1 MVLTGINNENDFYS
15 HHYIS
20 SIFESD
26 IRGVLESWQTLES
39 AAKTA
44 ENQQQQL
51 GRHPGKG
58 YRTPFSQLASFSGS
72 YFKLLNE
79 HAHVRD
85 VDKRLQ
91 QQRKR
96 WQPILNALGYQIT
109 PTNITLDSGLQLPV
123 LAQYQNKDN
132 TPFLWIIEAHDKYDE
147 DNQDPLALPILKNQF
162 DNRQQGEEQ
171 QEGEQ
176 LKKHPLLFKAKGGE
190 LYSWQDI
197 ISKMVFTQPE
207 PPRWVLLLGNRQCL
221 LIDRTKWAQN
231 RLLRFDFE
239 EILSRKETQ
248 TIKATAALLHKD
260 SVMPDSGQPLL
271 DNLDEKSHKHAFSV
285 SEDLKYALRES
296 IELLGNEATQYL
308 IKHRKV
314 NYTGERAIDPAAL
327 SRECLRYMYRM
338 LFLFYIEA
346 RPELEYAQL
355 DSMTYL
361 RGYSLE
367 TLRDLEMVALTNE
380 EDRNGRY
387 LHDSLNILFHLIHK
401 GYQPRE
407 ALDTQGQDVFT
418 IRKLDSHLFDNSQT
432 PILNKVVFSNATLQR
447 IIQLMSLSQPRIGK
461 KRGRI
466 SYAQLGINQ
475 LGAVY
480 EALLS
485 YRGFF
490 ASEDLYEVK
499 KKGETHNE
507 LDTGYFV
514 KADQLPQYHEDERVY
529 TFEREA
535 DERKKRLKVV
545 KRGEF
550 IYRMSGRDRQKS
562 ASYYTPEVLTQSLV
576 KHALKELYK
585 ERIDP
590 LASADEKAD
599 ALLRLSV
606 CEPAMGSA
614 AFLNEAINQLST
626 AYLDYKQ
633 QAQDKRIPQDEYT
646 RELQRVKMYIADN
659 NVFGVDL
666 NPVAVELAEVSLW
679 LNAISSEAFVPW
691 FGYQLFTG
699 NSLVGARRQVFE
711 AHQLSCKSQKELSW
725 LNQAPMRLPP
735 GMGLQQ
741 GDASPRKA
749 HQIYHF
755 LLGDLGMANYRD
767 KAVKAL
773 KPDEIAATHLWRKTF
788 NAPWCDE
795 DIAQLQQICGKIDK
809 LWLEH
814 TQQRSKERHTSTDTL
829 PVWPN
834 QSDSSYS
841 SDMAT
846 KDKMLLNAMTD
857 GSSAYQRLKMVMD
870 YWCALWFWPIELAD
884 ELPER
889 FEFLCDIDT
898 LLDGYVQPAALATMP
913 AAVTKEVLA
922 DAPTAQTDLF
932 AEEPQHTPAQP
943 STQPSTQQAE
953 QKQTSI
959 ITAKGT
965 LNKQVIFKYL
975 PRLKIVDNLYQQYRF
990 FHWELEFA
998 DIFAKNLGFD
1008 LVLGNPPWSAVNFN
1022 LATSIADFE
1031 PKLAI
1036 KNISNTKQ
1044 TEIIK
1049 NKLLDRNILK
1059 SVLLESEEVSGIRN
1073 FLGSRGLYPCSSQM
1087 KSDLYKAF
1095 AELQFILMT
1104 TKGGF
1109 AGLLHQNS
1117 IFEEESGGAMRA
1129 LYYKNMVCHY
1139 SFVNQLKLFPI
1150 GNTRSFSINI
1160 LSTKQTSAPCAIFG
1174 LYHPK
1179 TIEECFTVSEEVELG
1194 KKDENGNWNIKGSHE
1209 RVIQLNKQYFSFIS
1223 EFFENNTPQNQVRL
1237 ISFRARKELNSL
1249 LKTKGMK
1256 TQSVTWQ
1263 SNESNIEQLE
1273 ALNSTGFCDI
1283 NKFVLQSAHIVLG
1296 NAFGQTPNRVC
1307 STHRAYS
1314 SVILT
1319 DIKDDYLPR
1328 SNYILKNNQ
1337 ELDLVTSVIVARCR
1351 VDKEGER
1358 TVLSA
1363 WAPKMAQQ
1371 EGVVS
1376 FNSGDNTINLAFAG
1390 LLTSLVYDYLHRIV
1404 GKPHFRLNALA
1415 KLPFPMLNKQL
1426 ELQLIALS
1434 SSLFATN
1441 TKYINVWKLVWQT
1454 QFKQKTWAK
1463 TDPRLPNTF
1472 FENLTPE
1479 WQRDCALRTDFARRQ
1494 ALVEID
1500 VLAAMALSL
1509 TLDELQTIYRVQFP
1523 VMRQYEADTWYD
1535 QNGRIVFTS
1544 SKGLSGV
1551 GLDRKFNKNN
1561 TFTTSLK
1568 NAIYIDRQIGVGS
1581 EQQPQTEIDIQLG
1594 WEDIKNLQSGSVSK
1608 TFKDDTLPDGPH
1620 ERTLEY
1626 IAPFDKCD
1634 REDDYKVV
1642 WAEFERRFGEQV

>member
-1 MVLTGINNENDFYS
+1 MVLTGINNENDFYA
-15 HHYIS
+15 HHYINS
-20 SIFESD
+20 LFESD
-26 IRGVLESWQTLES
+26 IRGVLASWQAQES

-44 ENQQQQL
+44 ENQQKQL
-51 GRHPGKG
+51 GRDLDKG
-58 YRTPFSQLASFSGS
+58 YRTPFAQLSSYAGA

-79 HAHVRD
+79 HSHVRNL
-85 VDKRLQ
+85 DKRLQ

-96 WQPILNALGYQIT
+96 WQPILSALGYQLSAS
-109 PTNITLDSGLQLPV
+109 NITLDSGLQLPV
-123 LAQYQNKDN
+123 LAQYQNKDH

-162 DNRQQGEEQ
+162 DNRLKQGEEQ
-171 QEGEQ
+171 GEGQGEKPAKEPLNKQQQ
-176 LKKHPLLFKAKGGE
+176 LYQGSPKTKGGE
-190 LYSWQDI
+190 PDSWQDI
-197 ISKMVFTQPE
+197 ISKMVFAQLE

-248 TIKATAALLHKD
+248 TLKATAALLHKD
-260 SVMPDSGQPLL
+260 SVMPDNGQPLL
-271 DNLDEKSHKHAFSV
+271 DNLDERSHKHAFSV

-308 IKHRKV
+308 IERKKV
-314 NYTGERAIDPAAL
+314 NYTGERAIDPTAL

-346 RPELEYAQL
+346 RPELGYAQL

-380 EDRNGRY
+380 ADRNGRY

-447 IIQLMSLSQPRIGK
+447 IIQLMSLSKPPEGNGKGK

-499 KKGETHNE
+499 KKGESHNE
-507 LDTGYFV
+507 LETGYFV
-514 KADQLPQYHEDERVY
+514 KADQLPEFHQDERVY
-529 TFEREA
+529 TFQREGG
-535 DERKKRLKVV
+535 ERKKRLKVV

-585 ERIDP
+585 EKIDP
-590 LASADEKAD
+590 LTSADEKAD

-633 QAQDKRIPQDEYT
+633 QAQNKRIPQDEYT

-711 AHQLSCKSQKELSW
+711 AHQLSYQSQKAPSW

-735 GMGLQQ
+735 GKGLQQ
-741 GDASPRKA
+741 GEASPRQTQ
-749 HQIYHF
+749 QIYHF
-755 LLGDLGMANYRD
+755 LLGDLGMANYSD

-795 DIAQLQQICGKIDK
+795 DIALLQQTCDKIDK

-814 TQQRSKERHTSTDTL
+814 TQQRSKERDTSTDIL

-846 KDKMLLNAMTD
+846 KDKMLLTAMTD

-870 YWCALWFWPIELAD
+870 YWCALWFWPIELAE

-889 FEFLCDIDT
+889 SEFLHDVNT
-898 LLDGYVQPAALATMP
+898 LLDGYVQPDAVVITDVPDTPIKMQDSNDSLP
-913 AAVTKEVLA
+913 AAQA
-922 DAPTAQTDLF
+922 DLF
-932 AEEPQHTPAQP
+932 AEEPQQAPAQHL
-943 STQPSTQQAE
+943 TQPAQQ
-953 QKQTSI
+953 QTSI
-959 ITAKGT
+959 ITTKGT

-998 DIFAKNLGFD
+998 DIFAKNNGFD
-1008 LVLGNPPWSAVNFN
+1008 LVLGNPPWLKVEWQEGGVLGDDNPLFVLRKFSASTLSELREQTLEQKPALASSYFAEYAEAEGTQNFLNAMVNYPVLKGIQTN
-1022 LATSIADFE
+1022 LYKCFLPQAWMIT
-1031 PKLAI
+1031 
-1036 KNISNTKQ
+1036 NQ
-1044 TEIIK
+1044 TG
-1049 NKLLDRNILK
+1049 
-1059 SVLLESEEVSGIRN
+1059 VSG
-1073 FLGSRGLYPCSSQM
+1073 FLHPEGTYDDPKGGKFRQQIYPRLRAHYQFANALM
-1087 KSDLYKAF
+1087 LF
-1095 AELQFILMT
+1095 AEVHDQV
-1104 TKGGF
+1104 K
-1109 AGLLHQNS
+1109 
-1117 IFEEESGGAMRA
+1117 
-1129 LYYKNMVCHY
+1129 
-1139 SFVNQLKLFPI
+1139 
-1150 GNTRSFSINI
+1150 FSINI
-1160 LSTKQTSAPCAIFG
+1160 YGGMKSAISFKNISHLFSPV
-1174 LYHPK
+1174 
-1179 TIEECFTVSEEVELG
+1179 TIESCFTGNQLDDIPGIKTKAGVWDLTGHPSRILNIG
-1194 KKDENGNWNIKGSHE
+1194 DEN
-1209 RVIQLNKQYFSFIS
+1209 
-1223 EFFENNTPQNQVRL
+1223 
-1237 ISFRARKELNSL
+1237 
-1249 LKTKGMK
+1249 
-1256 TQSVTWQ
+1256 
-1263 SNESNIEQLE
+1263 
-1273 ALNSTGFCDI
+1273 
-1283 NKFVLQSAHIVLG
+1283 
-1296 NAFGQTPNRVC
+1296 
-1307 STHRAYS
+1307 
-1314 SVILT
+1314 
-1319 DIKDDYLPR
+1319 
-1328 SNYILKNNQ
+1328 
-1337 ELDLVTSVIVARCR
+1337 
-1351 VDKEGER
+1351 
-1358 TVLSA
+1358 
-1363 WAPKMAQQ
+1363 
-1371 EGVVS
+1371 
-1376 FNSGDNTINLAFAG
+1376 
-1390 LLTSLVYDYLHRIV
+1390 
-1404 GKPHFRLNALA
+1404 
-1415 KLPFPMLNKQL
+1415 
-1426 ELQLIALS
+1426 LQL
-1434 SSLFATN
+1434 
-1441 TKYINVWKLVWQT
+1441 
-1454 QFKQKTWAK
+1454 
-1463 TDPRLPNTF
+1463 
-1472 FENLTPE
+1472 
-1479 WQRDCALRTDFARRQ
+1479 FAR
-1494 ALVEID
+1494 L
-1500 VLAAMALSL
+1500 
-1509 TLDELQTIYRVQFP
+1509 
-1523 VMRQYEADTWYD
+1523 YD
-1535 QNGRIVFTS
+1535 
-1544 SKGLSGV
+1544 
-1551 GLDRKFNKNN
+1551 
-1561 TFTTSLK
+1561 
-1568 NAIYIDRQIGVGS
+1568 A
-1581 EQQPQTEIDIQLG
+1581 
-1594 WEDIKNLQSGSVSK
+1594 
-1608 TFKDDTLPDGPH
+1608 
-1620 ERTLEY
+1620 ER
-1626 IAPFDKCD
+1626 DQ
-1634 REDDYKVV
+1634 
-1642 WAEFERRFGEQV
+1642 W